1 MASARQVAANRQ
13 NGLKGGVKTEEG
25 KAVSR
30 LNARKHSI
38 FVTALTAEDSEEVCG
53 YEDELIA
60 SLRPAG
66 RVEEM
71 LVEKIALTWLRIQ
84 RCARAEAE
92 YHSQIWGDPD
102 KVPQEYCGY
111 DRSQRR
117 VRFAET
123 GVCFNEKAF
132 ERMVKLIDLYDTRLT
147 NQFLKL
153 QHEIERLQ
161 VLRKGKD
168 DGVTPQEDG
177 ESSREAAAPENAAKP
192 PAAGADD
199 APAPAAT
206 ETSCPP
212 SQPVTFAPPAVT
224 DDPDTGG
231 AAQPLEQAPATAIG
245 KSQEAAGQSAAA
257 QEAT

>member
-1 MASARQVAANRQ
+1 MASVRQVAANRE

-38 FVTALTAEDSEEVCG
+38 FVTALTPEDSEEICG
-53 YEDELIA
+53 YEDELVA
-60 SLRPAG
+60 SLRPVG
-66 RVEEM
+66 RLEEM

-92 YHSQIWGDPD
+92 YHSQTWEEP
-102 KVPQEYCGY
+102 
-111 DRSQRR
+111 
-117 VRFAET
+117 
-123 GVCFNEKAF
+123 NEKWEWDAWHRLQTRRERGMRAVAFKSEVF
-132 ERMVKLIDLYDTRLT
+132 ERTVKLIDLYDNRLT
-147 NQFLKL
+147 NQLLKL
-153 QHEIERLQ
+153 MHEIERMQL
-161 VLRKGKD
+161 LRKGKD
-168 DGVTPQEDG
+168 GGVTPQEDG

-192 PAAGADD
+192 PVAGADD

-212 SQPVTFAPPAVT
+212 SQPVTFVPPAVT

-231 AAQPLEQAPATAIG
+231 AAQPLEQASATAIG
-245 KSQEAAGQSAAA
+245 KSQDAAGQSTAA
-257 QEAT
+257 QVAT